1 MKTIELKTSNVK
13 FDEENHVYTLNG
25 KRLQGI
31 TRIIDAV
38 YHTYS
43 GVDEETLNNA
53 AQVGK
58 AYHRQYQFDIENGFE
73 SEECASQKEA
83 ERSMGLSPIKCEYL
97 VSDNERIASAIDV
110 VYINADG
117 EITLG
122 DIKTTAVEHHD
133 EWRLQLSIYKYL
145 FELQT
150 ELEVKSLIVAHVDKK
165 THECRIREVMPIE
178 RDEVKRIVDEY
189 FEGKLEIEKPRQQGV
204 EVIRQYEDKLLGY
217 LKMEKEIKEFKD
229 KFNEVVLEY
238 MRANGDK
245 SYKTDNISITRVMET
260 TKKTF
265 DSKKFKEDCPELF
278 KKYQKESVTKEH
290 LLIKSIA

>member
-13 FDEENHVYTLNG
+13 FDEEKHVYTLNG

-122 DIKTTAVEHHD
+122 DIKTTAVEHYD

-150 ELEVKSLIVAHVDKK
+150 GLEVKSLIVAHVDKK

-265 DSKKFKEDCPELF
+265 DSKKFKEDYPELF
-278 KKYQKESVTKEH
+278 EKYQKESVTKEH
-290 LLIKSIA
+290 LLIKSI